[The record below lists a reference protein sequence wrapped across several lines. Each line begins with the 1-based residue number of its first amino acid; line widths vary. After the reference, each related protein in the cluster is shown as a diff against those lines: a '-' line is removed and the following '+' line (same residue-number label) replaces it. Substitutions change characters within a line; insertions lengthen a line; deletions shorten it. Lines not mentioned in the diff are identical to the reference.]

1 LKRKLIRNRHL
12 KLSNLHKAEKET
24 QVRYRIKKLKSKSS
38 KANYFYTQEEFI
50 MNNDAILFW
59 NDIALDAVAND
70 HTGSAQSV
78 NQRGPTRTARALAIV
93 HLAMFDAYNSIA
105 RSFTPYLKNLPQAP
119 GGASPQAAIAQV
131 AFDTLAALYP
141 GQKTIFTTALNNF
154 LGTLPPGPPRDQGIA
169 VGAEI
174 AKRILAE
181 RKDDGSGKEADGP
194 YTAGI
199 LPGQHRPDPLNPNQ
213 GFLTPRWGAVKP
225 FALPNV
231 IDFRS
236 PAPPELM
243 SAAYGDSFNDV
254 KANGAKVSTTR
265 TPDETEIGIFWG
277 YDGSQKLGTPPRL
290 YNQNVR
296 DIAAQQKNNLGQN
309 ARLFALVNLAMADSG
324 IQCWDTKYFYNL
336 WRPILGV
343 RDASPG
349 SGPTGQGDGNI
360 FTTGDPNFVPLGA
373 PRTNPAP
380 GETNFTP
387 NFPSFTSGHATFGGA
402 LFWTLRRFYKKDDIT
417 FTLNSDE
424 FNGVNKDVD
433 GTVRPKRTRSFN
445 SFTQALLE
453 NARSRIYLGIHYQFD
468 AYEGADAGIKI
479 ANYVFS
485 NYLRPL

>member
-1 LKRKLIRNRHL
+1 
-12 KLSNLHKAEKET
+12 
-24 QVRYRIKKLKSKSS
+24 
-38 KANYFYTQEEFI
+38 

-70 HTGSAQSV
+70 HTGAAQSV

-93 HLAMFDAYNSIA
+93 HVAMFDAFNSIA
-105 RSFTPYLKNLPQAP
+105 RSFTPYLKDLPPAP
-119 GGASPQAAIAQV
+119 KDVSENAAIAQA

-141 GQKTIFTTALNNF
+141 GQKAALTTELNKF
-154 LGTLPPGPPRDQGIA
+154 LATLPPGQEREKGIS
-169 VGAEI
+169 VGADI
-174 AKRILAE
+174 AKRILAA
-181 RKDDGSGKEADGP
+181 RNNDRSGPEADGS
-194 YTAGI
+194 YEAGI
-199 LPGQHRPDPLNPNQ
+199 LPGQHRPDPLNPKQ

-243 SAAYGDSFNDV
+243 SAAYADSFNDV
-254 KANGAKVSTTR
+254 KANGAKVNSTR

-296 DIAAQQKNNLGQN
+296 ELAVQQKNNLGQN
-309 ARLFALVNLAMADSG
+309 ARLFALVNLAMADAG
-324 IQCWDTKYFYNL
+324 IQCWDTKYFYNI
-336 WRPILGV
+336 WRPILAI
-343 RDASPG
+343 REASPG

-360 FTTGDPNFVPLGA
+360 LTTGNPNFEPLGA
-373 PRTNPAP
+373 PRTNPSP

-387 NFPSFTSGHATFGGA
+387 NFPSYTSGHATFGA
-402 LFWTLRRFYKKDDIT
+402 ASFWTLRRFYRKDDIK
-417 FTLNSDE
+417 FVLNSDE

-433 GTVRPKRTRSFN
+433 GTVRPKRQRSFN

-468 AYEGADAGIKI
+468 AYEGVDAGIKI
-479 ANYVFS
+479 ANYVF
-485 NYLRPL
+485 NNFLRPL